1 MNAII
6 NSKNALSALFLIPIL
21 ESAIAMAMPQNGI
34 SVTHVLI
41 NVVLSLLLG
50 LACFY
55 LAKTDNEY
63 VTTKK
68 QRIGMY
74 ILSAYSIVLEVIV
87 WRLLVLINEDWNIL
101 YFFTQL
107 FGDETIGTTIG
118 GTLYGLFD
126 LAYIVAFLMFI
137 WGIPTSKWYKTL
149 ITIVFFAPLI
159 PDIIWGVQ
167 SILELQTTIVE
178 NIMNHKDL
186 ITRTFNIAS
195 DGLMFYLIFKAYKRK
210 NEIE

>member
-63 VTTKK
+63 ITSKS

-74 ILSAYSIVLEVIV
+74 ILSAYSIILEVIA
-87 WRLLVLINEDWNIL
+87 WRLLVLIDMDWNLINFL
-101 YFFTQL
+101 VQL
-107 FGDETIGTTIG
+107 CGNMPIGVTIGSII
-118 GTLYGLFD
+118 YIIFD
-126 LAYIVAFLMFI
+126 LTYIVAFLMFI
-137 WGIPTSKWYKTL
+137 WGIPASKSYKTL

-159 PDIIWGVQ
+159 FDIV
-167 SILELQTTIVE
+167 LQTTTAE
-178 NIMNHKDL
+178 NIADYKDL
-186 ITRTFNIAS
+186 IVRTFNIAS

>member
-63 VTTKK
+63 ITSKS

-87 WRLLVLINEDWNIL
+87 WRLLVLINEDWNIM
-101 YFFTQL
+101 YFFAQL

-118 GTLYGLFD
+118 ATLYGIFD
-126 LAYIVAFLMFI
+126 MAYLVAFVMFI
-137 WGIPTSKWYKTL
+137 WGIPTSKSYKTL
-149 ITIVFFAPLI
+149 ITILFFAPLLLSVI
-159 PDIIWGVQ
+159 M
-167 SILELQTTIVE
+167 SLMTSTVE
-178 NIMNHKDL
+178 NITDYQDL
-186 ITRTFNIAS
+186 IAKTINIAC
-195 DGLMFYLIFKAYKRK
+195 DGLMFYLVFKAYKRK

>member
-21 ESAIAMAMPQNGI
+21 ESAIAMAMPQDGI

-63 VTTKK
+63 ITSKS

-74 ILSAYSIVLEVIV
+74 ILSAYNIVLDVIV
-87 WRLLVLINEDWNIL
+87 WRLLVLINEDWNIM
-101 YFFTQL
+101 YFFAQL

-118 GTLYGLFD
+118 AILYGLFD
-126 LAYIVAFLMFI
+126 LAYLVAFVMFV
-137 WGIPTSKWYKTL
+137 WGIPASKAYKTL
-149 ITIVFFAPLI
+149 ITTVFFIPLI
-159 PDIIWGVQ
+159 LSVII
-167 SILELQTTIVE
+167 SLLTSTAE
-178 NIMNHKDL
+178 NTADYGDL
-186 ITRTFNIAS
+186 IIKTFNIMS
-195 DGLMFYLIFKAYKRK
+195 DGLMFYLVFKAYKIK

>member
-21 ESAIAMAMPQNGI
+21 KSAIAMAVPKEGN
-34 SVTHVLI
+34 SVTLGLI
-41 NVVLSLLLG
+41 YMFLYLVVG

-63 VTTKK
+63 ITTKK

-87 WRLLVLINEDWNIL
+87 WRLLVLINEDWNIM
-101 YFFTQL
+101 YFFAQL

-159 PDIIWGVQ
+159 PDII
-167 SILELQTTIVE
+167 LLLLTTVE
-178 NIMNHKDL
+178 NIQVYKDL
-186 ITRTFNIAS
+186 ISKTFNIAS

>member
-21 ESAIAMAMPQNGI
+21 KSVISMAVPKEGN
-34 SVTHVLI
+34 SVTLGLI
-41 NVVLSLLLG
+41 YMFLYLVVG

-63 VTTKK
+63 ITTKK

-87 WRLLVLINEDWNIL
+87 WRLLVLINEDWNIM
-101 YFFTQL
+101 YFFAQL

-118 GTLYGLFD
+118 ATLYGIFD
-126 LAYIVAFLMFI
+126 MAYLVAFVMFI
-137 WGIPTSKWYKTL
+137 WGIPTSKSYKIL

-159 PDIIWGVQ
+159 PDII
-167 SILELQTTIVE
+167 LELLTRTVE
-178 NIMNHKDL
+178 NILDYKDL
-186 ITRTFNIAS
+186 ISKTFGIAC

>member
-63 VTTKK
+63 ITSKS

-74 ILSAYSIVLEVIV
+74 ILSAYNIVLEVIV
-87 WRLLVLINEDWNIL
+87 WRLLVLINEDWNIM
-101 YFFTQL
+101 YFFAQL

-118 GTLYGLFD
+118 ATLYGLFD
-126 LAYIVAFLMFI
+126 LAYLVAFVMFV
-137 WGIPTSKWYKTL
+137 WGIPASKSYKSL
-149 ITIVFFAPLI
+149 ITTVFFIPLI
-159 PDIIWGVQ
+159 LSVII
-167 SILELQTTIVE
+167 SLLTSTAE
-178 NIMNHKDL
+178 NTADYGDL
-186 ITRTFNIAS
+186 IIKTFNIMS
-195 DGLMFYLIFKAYKRK
+195 DGLMFYLVFKAYKIK

>member
-21 ESAIAMAMPQNGI
+21 ESAIAMAVPQNGI

-63 VTTKK
+63 ITSKS

-74 ILSAYSIVLEVIV
+74 ILSAYNIVLEVIV
-87 WRLLVLINEDWNIL
+87 WRLLVLINEDWNIM
-101 YFFTQL
+101 YFFAQL

-118 GTLYGLFD
+118 ATLYGLFA
-126 LAYIVAFLMFI
+126 LAYLVAFVMFI
-137 WGIPTSKWYKTL
+137 WGIPASKSYKSL
-149 ITIVFFAPLI
+149 ITTVFFIPLI
-159 PDIIWGVQ
+159 LSVII
-167 SILELQTTIVE
+167 SLLTSTAE
-178 NIMNHKDL
+178 NTADYGDL
-186 ITRTFNIAS
+186 IIKTFNIMS
-195 DGLMFYLIFKAYKRK
+195 DGLMFYLVFKAYKIK

>member
-21 ESAIAMAMPQNGI
+21 ESAIAMAMPQDGI

-63 VTTKK
+63 ITSKS

-74 ILSAYSIVLEVIV
+74 ILSAYNIVLDVIV
-87 WRLLVLINEDWNIL
+87 WRLLVLINEDWNIM

-118 GTLYGLFD
+118 GILYGLFD
-126 LAYIVAFLMFI
+126 LAYLVAFVMFV
-137 WGIPTSKWYKTL
+137 WGIPASKSYKSL
-149 ITIVFFAPLI
+149 ITTVFFIPLI
-159 PDIIWGVQ
+159 LSVII
-167 SILELQTTIVE
+167 SLLTSTAE
-178 NIMNHKDL
+178 NTADYGDL
-186 ITRTFNIAS
+186 IIKTFNIMS
-195 DGLMFYLIFKAYKRK
+195 DGLMFYLVFKAYKRK

>member
-21 ESAIAMAMPQNGI
+21 ESAIAMAMPQDGI

-41 NVVLSLLLG
+41 NMVLSLVVG

-63 VTTKK
+63 ITTKK

-87 WRLLVLINEDWNIL
+87 WRLLVLINEDWNIMH
-101 YFFTQL
+101 FFTQL
-107 FGDETIGTTIG
+107 CGNETIGVAIG
-118 GTLYGLFD
+118 ATLYGLFD
-126 LAYIVAFLMFI
+126 LAYLVAFVMFV
-137 WGIPTSKWYKTL
+137 WGIPASKSYKSL
-149 ITIVFFAPLI
+149 ITTVFFIPLI
-159 PDIIWGVQ
+159 LSVII
-167 SILELQTTIVE
+167 SLLTSTAE
-178 NIMNHKDL
+178 NTADYGDL
-186 ITRTFNIAS
+186 IIKTFNIMS
-195 DGLMFYLIFKAYKRK
+195 DGLMFYLVFKAYKIK

>member
-6 NSKNALSALFLIPIL
+6 NSKNALSTLFLIPIL
-21 ESAIAMAMPQNGI
+21 ESVIAMAMPQNGI

-63 VTTKK
+63 ITSKS

-74 ILSAYSIVLEVIV
+74 ILSAYNIVLEVIV
-87 WRLLVLINEDWNIL
+87 WRLLVLINEDWNIM
-101 YFFTQL
+101 YFFAQL

-118 GTLYGLFD
+118 ATLYGLFD
-126 LAYIVAFLMFI
+126 LAYLVAFVMFV
-137 WGIPTSKWYKTL
+137 WGVPASKSYKLL
-149 ITIVFFAPLI
+149 ITTVFFIPLI
-159 PDIIWGVQ
+159 LSVII
-167 SILELQTTIVE
+167 SLLTSTAE
-178 NIMNHKDL
+178 NTADYGNL
-186 ITRTFNIAS
+186 IIKTFNIMS
-195 DGLMFYLIFKAYKRK
+195 DGLMFYLVFKAYKIK

>member
-21 ESAIAMAMPQNGI
+21 KSAIAMAVPKEGN
-34 SVTHVLI
+34 SVTLGLI
-41 NVVLSLLLG
+41 YMFLYLVVG

-74 ILSAYSIVLEVIV
+74 ILSAYSIVLEAIV
-87 WRLLVLINEDWNIL
+87 WRLLVLINEDWSLINL
-101 YFFTQL
+101 LVQL
-107 FGDETIGTTIG
+107 CGDISIGVTVG
-118 GTLYGLFD
+118 GLIYGIFD
-126 LAYIVAFLMFI
+126 LTYVVAFLIFI
-137 WGIPTSKWYKTL
+137 WGIPASKSYKTL

-195 DGLMFYLIFKAYKRK
+195 DGLMFCLVFKAYKQK

>member
-21 ESAIAMAMPQNGI
+21 ESAIAMAMPQDGI

-41 NVVLSLLLG
+41 NMVLSLLLG

-63 VTTKK
+63 ITSKS

-74 ILSAYSIVLEVIV
+74 ILSAYNIVLDVIV
-87 WRLLVLINEDWNIL
+87 WRLLVLINEDWNIM
-101 YFFTQL
+101 YFFAQL

-126 LAYIVAFLMFI
+126 LAYLVAFVMFV
-137 WGIPTSKWYKTL
+137 WGIPASKAYKSL
-149 ITIVFFAPLI
+149 ITTVFFIPLI
-159 PDIIWGVQ
+159 LSVII
-167 SILELQTTIVE
+167 SLLTSTAE
-178 NIMNHKDL
+178 NTADYGDL
-186 ITRTFNIAS
+186 IIRTFNIAS

-210 NEIE
+210 NEIK